1 MNIKNLFLCIILP
14 FIFVGC
20 AETITGYSS
29 VLKQYDTIYDN
40 KICDDKFIEN
50 KIKSKSD
57 LIMWYEL
64 GASHKRNCLD
74 YNMSS
79 HYLDQAESLYQ
90 SDVDLENQALKATK
104 SVAAVILNDNID
116 SYRGNI
122 YETIMLNIYKGLNFM
137 SVGDFKNARVEF
149 NRALDRQRRA
159 KDTFKKEIDKKIISL
174 KKQDENLTKI
184 ALDSKSVKTVT
195 DVYDKGIF
203 LNFKAYPDFVNPFA
217 TYMSALFFIADKD
230 YKKARDLLKENIA
243 MDPNNQVFKDDFILV
258 SNLLRN
264 KNLKTNYIW
273 VVYENGKS
281 IRKNEMRI
289 DVPLFI
295 VSENVPY
302 IGIVFPVLEEQN
314 SSYTFLKIKNKK
326 TNSVSDMDRVIKT
339 EFKTKLPLII
349 TKSLIRTTLKTI
361 TTYSAMQENEFLG
374 YGFAVFNVLTNK
386 TDVRG
391 WVSLPKNFQVARI
404 NNDGKNLD
412 IISPDGKVI
421 KNLSIPKGKNAIIY
435 INSPI
440 EGVNSVHDI
449 LF

>member
-1 MNIKNLFLCIILP
+1 
-14 FIFVGC
+14 
-20 AETITGYSS
+20 
-29 VLKQYDTIYDN
+29 
-40 KICDDKFIEN
+40 
-50 KIKSKSD
+50 
-57 LIMWYEL
+57 
-64 GASHKRNCLD
+64 
-74 YNMSS
+74 
-79 HYLDQAESLYQ
+79 
-90 SDVDLENQALKATK
+90 
-104 SVAAVILNDNID
+104 
-116 SYRGNI
+116 
-122 YETIMLNIYKGLNFM
+122 M

-195 DVYDKGIF
+195 DVYDKRIF
-203 LNFKAYPDFVNPFA
+203 LNFKAYPDFVNLFA

>member
-1 MNIKNLFLCIILP
+1 M
-14 FIFVGC
+14 
-20 AETITGYSS
+20 
-29 VLKQYDTIYDN
+29 QH
-40 KICDDKFIEN
+40 IC
-50 KIKSKSD
+50 
-57 LIMWYEL
+57 
-64 GASHKRNCLD
+64 
-74 YNMSS
+74 
-79 HYLDQAESLYQ
+79 
-90 SDVDLENQALKATK
+90 
-104 SVAAVILNDNID
+104 
-116 SYRGNI
+116 
-122 YETIMLNIYKGLNFM
+122 
-137 SVGDFKNARVEF
+137 
-149 NRALDRQRRA
+149 QRC
-159 KDTFKKEIDKKIISL
+159 
-174 KKQDENLTKI
+174 
-184 ALDSKSVKTVT
+184 
-195 DVYDKGIF
+195 
-203 LNFKAYPDFVNPFA
+203 
-217 TYMSALFFIADKD
+217 FFIADKD

-302 IGIVFPVLEEQN
+302 IGIVFSVLEEQN

-361 TTYSAMQENEFLG
+361 TTYSAMQKNELLG